1 MQKKSQILTKVSKKQ
16 LKIIKDNIDE
26 ITDLSLKFE
35 SKNGYLQLY
44 LDNHFKLIESSEKF
58 IEGDFDREEFTERD
72 IFYDLQGETVID
84 AFFIYFSLQL
94 FDNKTKWNVKLL
106 ILLVY

>member
-1 MQKKSQILTKVSKKQ
+1 MLLQIAFIYKNMQEKSQIHTKVSKKQ
-16 LKIIKDNIDE
+16 LKIINDNIDE

-58 IEGDFDREEFTERD
+58 IEGDFEEK
-72 IFYDLQGETVID
+72 
-84 AFFIYFSLQL
+84 SLQREI
-94 FDNKTKWNVKLL
+94 FFMIYKEKQ
-106 ILLVY
+106 